1 MAEEIRAPL
10 AGRIAAVLVSEG
22 EAVEQGEE
30 LLLLEALKMESS
42 LYAPADGTVRD
53 IRVRPGQSV
62 EADAVLLVLE

>member
-42 LYAPADGTVRD
+42 LNAPADGTVRD